1 MAVRVYGGAST
12 VGGGTAND
20 PLWIVGNVGFIRGP
34 GSDDDDSASSG
45 TTLPSGDTYAGTDA
59 QVNVFSGANFATA
72 TSNRDDYFNNHAEVL
87 GEYNENPQFV
97 IEIID
102 ESTTPDTSYFQRRT
116 STGVWQSIATFIKG
130 ADGEQGV
137 QGLYEIRVYR
147 NTNDTSSVPAVPN
160 DGTYNPATKTWTTE
174 PTDWSATPSQPG
186 NDEVTWAAH
195 ALIDPADTAQQ
206 VAFTPT
212 FDFVA
217 QFSSHFLTPH
227 EMAEAVSNDIISS
240 GTSVPDDANA
250 DDEISQLYF
259 RIRSGQ
265 STEIYRSADGED
277 TWTQVTFSSG
287 GGGGVDSIEFYTF
300 YKRNFQIPDVN
311 DVYDVSG
318 TIGTDAH
325 LDPDT
330 TNRWY
335 DTVAALDAARPQDA
349 NEPLWGVDIVS
360 INYAT
365 EIALSDAKPIGHN
378 PHAVYRGA
386 QDLTDVTLDLIPEEE
401 PIDGDESFSIEGN
414 TDLLELLDTSGNEI
428 SFRPT
433 GDITEL
439 SIQMT
444 ALQTPVVVRYH
455 NPSSSSQ
462 TRQDFAVSVYLNGSS
477 LGSIFSSATEVQL
490 DGNSSGTVHYSSGFD
505 TVNITQD
512 LDDSDTITIE
522 WESTHNAGTD
532 NEEFLVQYEG
542 EPIEIGLEITG
553 THPGGRFL
561 DTDDDGDIV
570 AVEANGD
577 ENKLFTRGGRLV
589 GEGERDV
596 ERKIEEAL
604 AETLQLDSSTFLI
617 WTRSA
622 TAPTSETGTYDLD
635 SKEYTLPTDWEYHI
649 DELSGDETLYFNTIR
664 ITRAGRTITGVDAG
678 TPREFGGGGTGIV
691 PYVDGD
697 SYTEGQYV
705 RSDGLEYYV
714 LQDDDGTNGP
724 PADNPTYYDPLKSVS
739 VRALH
744 TPHDSINSS
753 MDVDYSASTNSNR
766 NNGVHIG
773 GGSLD
778 FNSEELGN
786 VFSRSGTIYTV
797 DEDVDSIRV
806 TGSART
812 LGLTGN
818 NINLRNFDNS
828 NTLEVDSLGIRIV
841 KNRGETDESIH
852 NVIERTDNVTLN
864 ASSATAV
871 QLSTGS
877 DNTVVPA
884 FSMDLEAGDTIQ
896 VEAFAIAVNSSQQ
909 NDLGIRRVD
918 IANEVRLTVN
928 ASFDDW
934 AVDFTYDESTREFG
948 IQNENRDT
956 HGLFNPAGQ
965 AVGTLK
971 SWIDERDY
979 IPMPFYIDSDS
990 PDEQYD
996 ASDFTWDSSNEEWNT
1011 PSGVVADRPATV
1023 SDELHIIFM
1032 FHTNEDE
1039 PVAQVVLPTLPY
1051 GGDITIETQYSQGY
1065 SSSGTWAD
1073 HLGPDSKF
1081 FRLVING
1088 VATRAFRLANVAV
1101 EAAETLVSEQVDETH
1116 DGAYLSF
1123 DHYRHWEDGI
1133 RWHSLPPEVSVNA
1146 DNEIVCHANSVTL
1159 TFEPIETAHR
1169 YFLMFN
1175 HGDTQYT
1182 QTETIIR
1189 FERLNSDGS
1198 LDTAINVAEQEDDS
1212 FVIGRNSERTLD
1224 MTLSSG
1230 PPTITL
1236 SAGQRGRITV
1246 LSTPGPEGAD
1256 DGIKIEGG
1264 VLQVGFDV
1272 DIAGAAYELDI
1283 DEDYLNYRDSNVPDT
1298 HPNNRRRI
1306 IDFAT
1311 GRILISTT
1319 PPRLIYGGFGRTNR
1333 RGPHHTLN
1341 ANGKVTWNHN
1351 ILENHFGG
1359 DESVV
1364 TFLDDTEI
1372 PRYVDATPGATSTSR
1387 VGNQVFQLSEN
1398 TYDIEIRGSIRS
1410 HGASDP
1416 MRAYLRKGVFG
1427 DFHLTTHIYEDFA
1440 YAGDRFLA
1448 VANSNDE
1455 IRGWTDEGFRHTA
1468 YDIDIGHA
1476 GDHWRAVCY
1485 SAERDRIFAI
1495 AEEDD
1500 SGNND
1505 LQARAWELDG
1515 TRQSSDDSGDLSSG
1529 IDGGVKAMDALGT
1542 RFVVLDAEDQG
1553 GFLRLYHSTWDRA
1566 SSLDVTL
1573 PNLTSPET
1581 YEGVCFAS
1589 DGTGY
1594 WVLSTDKLEY
1604 FSLDGTEDTN
1614 REIDLSGISSF
1625 DPAGV
1630 ALDTE
1635 NDRLFILDDNG
1646 NNALAFD
1653 ESSGRRIES
1662 DDEIIDE
1669 YFVVTDAS
1677 NNGQFIL
1684 VGRSLE
1690 LTQNE
1695 VFYVDFEDYDTSNR
1709 PTIGHYMLI
1718 ENLTA

>member
-12 VGGGTAND
+12 VSGGSAND
-20 PLWIVGNVGFIRGP
+20 PVYIVGTVGFVRGGGGATLD
-34 GSDDDDSASSG
+34 GSG
-45 TTLPSGDTYAGTDA
+45 NVTD
-59 QVNVFSGANFATA
+59 
-72 TSNRDDYFNNHAEVL
+72 RDDGVFDVTGYTGNDDIAEARTQRDAWFNNHAEIL
-87 GEYNENPQFV
+87 EEYRTGPALL
-97 IEIID
+97 IELRYNDSGGD
-102 ESTTPDTSYFQRRT
+102 EAVTYERYRT
-116 STGVWQSIATFIKG
+116 SSSSWVTVTGIIEGTQG
-130 ADGEQGV
+130 DQGV
-137 QGLYEIRVYR
+137 QGLYEIKVYR

-174 PTDWSATPSQPG
+174 PTDWSATPTQPG
-186 NDEVTWAAH
+186 NDEVTWAAYG
-195 ALIDPADTAQQ
+195 LVDPADTAQQ
-206 VAFTPT
+206 TAFTPT

-287 GGGGVDSIEFYTF
+287 GGGGGVDEVHFYTF

-318 TIGTDAH
+318 TLGTDAY
-325 LDPDT
+325 LEPDT

-349 NEPLWGVDIVS
+349 NEPLWAVDIVS

-365 EIALSDAKPIGHN
+365 EVALSDAKPIGHN
-378 PHAVYRGA
+378 PHALYRGS
-386 QDLTDVTLDLIPEEE
+386 QELTDVTMDLIPEEE
-401 PIDGDESFSIEGN
+401 EIDGDESFLIEGN
-414 TDLLELLDTSGNEI
+414 TDLLELLDTSGRTI
-428 SFRPT
+428 TLRPT
-433 GDITEL
+433 GNITEM
-439 SIQMT
+439 SVQMT

-455 NPSSSSQ
+455 NPGSSSQ
-462 TRQDFAVSVYLNGSS
+462 TRDGFVVEVYVNSTLIGNIFASDTRVD
-477 LGSIFSSATEVQL
+477 L
-490 DGNSSGTVHYSSGFD
+490 DANSSGTIHYSSGFS

-512 LDDSDTITIE
+512 LDSSDTISIE
-522 WESTHNAGTD
+522 WSSEHRSGTED
-532 NEEFLVQYEG
+532 REYGVQYEG
-542 EPIEIGLEITG
+542 EPIEIGFEVTG

-561 DTDDDGDIV
+561 DTDSDGDIV

-604 AETLQLDSSTFLI
+604 AETLQLDADSFLI
-617 WTRSA
+617 WTRSSS
-622 TAPTSETGTYDLD
+622 TPSSETGTYDLD
-635 SKEYTLPTDWEYHI
+635 SKEYTLPSDWEHHI
-649 DELSGDETLYFNTIR
+649 DDLSGDDPLYFNTIR
-664 ITRAGRTITGVDAG
+664 ILKSGPTVTSVEAG
-678 TPREFGGGGTGIV
+678 TPRELGGGGAGIV

-697 SYTEGQYV
+697 SFSEGQYV
-705 RSDGLEYYV
+705 RDDGLEYYV

-724 PADNPTYYDPLKSVS
+724 PADNPTYYDPLKSTA

-744 TPHDSINSS
+744 TPHDAINSS
-753 MDVDYSASTNSNR
+753 MDVDYALSTTSNR
-766 NNGVHIG
+766 NNGVHTG

-778 FNSEELGN
+778 FNNVELENSLSE
-786 VFSRSGTIYTV
+786 SGGIWTV
-797 DEDVDSIRV
+797 DEDVDEITV
-806 TGSART
+806 TGAART
-812 LGLTGN
+812 LSITGN
-818 NINLRNFDNS
+818 NFNLRNFDSS
-828 NTLEVDSLGIRIV
+828 NTLEVDSMGIRII
-841 KNRGETDESIH
+841 KNRGETDESTH
-852 NVIERTDNVTLN
+852 NVIERTQNITLS
-864 ASSATAV
+864 AGSATAV
-871 QLSTGS
+871 QLADGS
-877 DNTVVPA
+877 DDSVIPA
-884 FSMDLEAGDTIQ
+884 FSMDLEAGDTFEI
-896 VEAFAIAVNSSQQ
+896 EAFAIAVTSSQQ
-909 NDLGIRRVD
+909 NDLGLRRIE
-918 IANEVRLTVN
+918 IANPVRLTVN
-928 ASFDDW
+928 VTFDDW

-948 IQNENRDT
+948 IQNESRDT

-965 AVGTLK
+965 PVGTLK
-971 SWIDERDY
+971 EWADERDY
-979 IPMPFYIDSDS
+979 IPLPFYIDSDS

-996 ASDFTWDSSNEEWNT
+996 VSDFTWDSTNEEWNT
-1011 PSGVVADRPATV
+1011 PTDVVVDRPGTV
-1023 SDELHIIFM
+1023 SDSLHIIFM

-1051 GGDITIETQYSQGY
+1051 GGDLTIEEQYSQGY
-1065 SSSGTWAD
+1065 SSAGTWAD

-1101 EAAETLVSEQVDETH
+1101 EAAEALVSEQVDETH

-1182 QTETIIR
+1182 QTETVVR
-1189 FERLNSDGS
+1189 FERLNGDGS
-1198 LDTAINVAEQEDDS
+1198 LDTAINIAEQTDDS

-1224 MTLSSG
+1224 MELSSG
-1230 PPTITL
+1230 PPTILL
-1236 SAGQRGRITV
+1236 SNGQRGRITI

-1264 VLQVGFDV
+1264 VFQARFDV

-1283 DEDYLNYRDSNVPDT
+1283 DEDYLNYRDANVPDT
-1298 HPNNRRRI
+1298 HQNSRRRI

-1319 PPRLIYGGFGRTNR
+1319 PPRLIYGGYNRDNR
-1333 RGPHHTLN
+1333 RGPYHTLN
-1341 ANGKVTWNHN
+1341 ANGKVTWDHN
-1351 ILENHFGG
+1351 VLENHFGG
-1359 DESVV
+1359 DESIV
-1364 TFLDDTEI
+1364 TFFDNTDV
-1372 PRYVDATPGATSTSR
+1372 PRYVDPTPGAVNS
-1387 VGNQVFQLSEN
+1387 VHVANQVFELAEN
-1398 TYDIEIRGSIRS
+1398 TYDIEIRGGIRS
-1410 HGASDP
+1410 HGSTDH
-1416 MRAYLRKGVFG
+1416 MQAYLRKAAFG
-1427 DFHLTTHIYEDFA
+1427 DFGLTTHIYEDFA
-1440 YAGDRFLA
+1440 FAGDRFLA

-1455 IRGWTDEGFRHTA
+1455 IRGWTDEGARHSA
-1468 YDIDIGHA
+1468 YDINISSA

-1485 SAERDRIFAI
+1485 SANRDRIFAI
-1495 AEEDD
+1495 AEEDN
-1500 SGNND
+1500 SSNND

-1515 TRQSSDDSGDLSSG
+1515 TRQTSDDSGDLSSG

-1542 RFVVLDAEDQG
+1542 RIVVLDAEDQG

-1604 FSLDGTEDTN
+1604 FSLGGTEDGD
-1614 REIDLSGISSF
+1614 REIDLSGISGL
-1625 DPAGV
+1625 DPVGV

-1635 NDRLFILDDNG
+1635 NDQLFILDDNA
-1646 NNALAFD
+1646 NTAYAYD
-1653 ESSGRRIES
+1653 EATGRRIEE
-1662 DDEIIDE
+1662 DEIIDE
-1669 YFVVTDAS
+1669 TFIVTNGS
-1677 NNGQFIL
+1677 NNGQFVL
-1684 VGRSLE
+1684 VARSLE
-1690 LTQNE
+1690 LSRAE
-1695 VFYVDFEDYDTSNR
+1695 SFYVDFEDYDTSNR
-1709 PTIGHYMLI
+1709 PTLGHYMLI